1 MVSGLPSLP
10 VGRVRYHSLVSIS
23 SAGNFDAVRPAPASA
38 GTAAA
43 VAGAAVAPRR
53 SSRHRSRRTSC
64 SSARRLPSSFAL
76 RTVSASALRVEHRR
90 LRRGRL
96 VVRRGVVRGVLGRR
110 VASVDASFAVASSCA
125 RRVVVLAVRG
135 QTDRRQLVVDGV
147 VRRREPV
154 DRDGCA
160 GHGQRAADHGR
171 DGDAPAHRGRTGRPV
186 RTLAQQRVPG
196 GPLREGVAHVTA
208 SGERMPSHVPAF
220 RSHGPVG
227 RPASGFAGRVG
238 SPAVRFRDRPVLASE
253 ENLAGGSRSVACVP
267 ARWEFHAASGGTQ
280 GARRVGR
287 RGVGRRTVGR
297 RRPDVSPAAAPGRCS
312 SAARGRRH
320 PAAARPS

>member
-1 MVSGLPSLP
+1 M
-10 VGRVRYHSLVSIS
+10 
-23 SAGNFDAVRPAPASA
+23 RPAPASA
-38 GTAAA
+38 GTVAMVAGRRA
-43 VAGAAVAPRR
+43 VAGEA
-53 SSRHRSRRTSC
+53 SSRHRSRRTSAPPRGAC
-64 SSARRLPSSFAL
+64 PPRSPCGRSRPARSCRAPATPSWSARRPPWRRPS
-76 RTVSASALRVEHRR
+76 VSLAVASS
-90 LRRGRL
+90 
-96 VVRRGVVRGVLGRR
+96 
-110 VASVDASFAVASSCA
+110 SVDASSRRVVR
-125 RRVVVLAVRG
+125 RRVVVLTVRG

-147 VRRREPV
+147 VRQREPV

-171 DGDAPAHRGRTGRPV
+171 DGDAPAHRGRTDRPV

-253 ENLAGGSRSVACVP
+253 MNLAGGSRSVACVP
-267 ARWEFHAASGGTQ
+267 ARWDFHAASGGTH

-287 RGVGRRTVGR
+287 RGVERRTVGR